1 MNEVI
6 GITGLDELRAT
17 LVTIKDRGVKKAV
30 KAGINAGLQQGV
42 SALRSAVNSSPA
54 SAELKAA
61 ARKTIG
67 KSLRFY
73 DGNYIGKFGFGVG
86 AAAKAKQ
93 VAKAKAKHDTSGGG
107 GVGISAANIHWAVLG
122 TNDRTLKRPVAV
134 AFPNEPNE
142 ANKTATRFRTVTS
155 TGAMPASL
163 AGLVAQASESAAP
176 QMTTAAAAKISQ
188 VLLSEALKK

>member
-6 GITGLDELRAT
+6 GITGLEELRAT

-86 AAAKAKQ
+86 AAAKGKRI
-93 VAKAKAKHDTSGGG
+93 AKAQAGHDKRGGG
-107 GVGISAANIHWAVLG
+107 GVGLSAQNIHWPVLG
-122 TNDRTLKRPVAV
+122 TAER
-134 AFPNEPNE
+134 
-142 ANKTATRFRTVTS
+142 KTQSGHR

-163 AGLVAQASESAAP
+163 AGLVAQAAASAAP
-176 QMTTAAAAKISQ
+176 QMTTATAAKISQ